1 MFKFSSGDL
10 CMIKYAPEAYD
21 ELNGWVVKLRQASL
35 NCDVESWYTEEEI
48 PNIFNEVSF
57 PIPESWL
64 WKFGTEKG
72 KNDE

>member
-10 CMIKYAPEAYD
+10 CMITKAPEAYD
-21 ELNGWVVKLRQASL
+21 ELNGWIVTLVLASL

-48 PNIFNEVSF
+48 PNIFSEINF

-64 WKFGTEKG
+64 WKFTVEKV
-72 KNDE
+72 EE